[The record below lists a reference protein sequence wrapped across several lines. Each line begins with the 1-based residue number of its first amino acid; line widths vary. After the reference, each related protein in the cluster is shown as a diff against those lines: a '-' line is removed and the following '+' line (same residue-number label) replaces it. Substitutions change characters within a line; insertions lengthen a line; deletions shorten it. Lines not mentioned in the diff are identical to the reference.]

1 MKIPK
6 GYILIK
12 EDDYKNLLHQ
22 LAVSHQRIEQMSNTI
37 LVLQNEVK
45 ELKQQLNK
53 HSGNS
58 HKPPSSDG
66 YKKPVV
72 KNNREKSNKHQGAQ
86 EGHKGSTLEM
96 TDKPDKIEVKRVNT
110 KLKCECGQ
118 SLRNSKEIGFNRS
131 QVIDLVEKLTE
142 VTEYRTELREC
153 SCGKVHTEDSGHFI
167 PIQYGPGIKSLAVYL
182 NQYQFIPFGRTQEMF
197 KDLLGIEIS
206 DGCLQASND
215 RCYDNLE
222 ETEAQIKECIK
233 TEPVMH
239 NDETGMRCEGKLQWV
254 HTSSTAKYTHYSL
267 QEKRG
272 QIAIEAIGILADYQ
286 GTSVHDRYS
295 SYNLYNCKHGYC
307 NAHLLRDL
315 KYIHEDDNKAW
326 AAKMIGVLIKA
337 KTLKEAGELTKKALK
352 NIQYAYNRVVR
363 IGFKAEPVIKPQKT
377 KKRGKQKKSKSMRLL
392 EVFGDEKYR
401 VLRFA
406 YDLLV
411 PFDNN
416 MAERDLRMI
425 KLKQKI
431 SGTFRTKKGG
441 QVFCRIRGYISTVRK
456 HGYNIMNALKLAIIG
471 QPISFEII

>member
-12 EDDYKNLLHQ
+12 EEDYKNLLHQ
-22 LAVSHQRIEQMSNTI
+22 LTLAHQRIEQMSNKI
-37 LVLQNEVK
+37 QALESEVK

-53 HSGNS
+53 NSSNS

-66 YKKPVV
+66 YKKSAV

-86 EGHKGSTLEM
+86 VGHKGSTLEM
-96 TDKPDKIEVKRVNT
+96 TDSPDKIEVKRVNT
-110 KLKCECGQ
+110 KLKCECGL
-118 SLRNSKEIGFNRS
+118 SLRNSKELGYNRS
-131 QVIDLVEKLTE
+131 QVIDLVEQLTQI
-142 VTEYRTELREC
+142 TEYRTELREC
-153 SCGKVHTEDSGHFI
+153 SCGKVHTEGVGHFI

-206 DGCLQASND
+206 DGCLQQSND

-222 ETEAQIKECIK
+222 ETEGQIKECIK
-233 TEPVMH
+233 TEPVIR

-254 HTSSTAKYTHYSL
+254 HTNSTQMYTHYSV

-272 QIAIEAIGILADYQ
+272 QIAIDDIGILVDYQ

-295 SYNLYNCKHGYC
+295 SYNLYNCKHSYC

-315 KYIHEDDNKAW
+315 KSIDEDDNMPW
-326 AAKMIGVLIKA
+326 AAKMIKVLMKA
-337 KTLKEAGELTKKALK
+337 KAFKEAKELNEKTLRYI
-352 NIQYAYNRVVR
+352 NNTYNRVVKS
-363 IGFKAEPVIKPQKT
+363 GFLAEPIVKPQKI
-377 KKRGKQKKSKSMRLL
+377 KKRGRQKKSKSLRLL
-392 EVFGDEKYR
+392 EVFRDAKDR
-401 VLRFA
+401 VLRFI
-406 YDLLV
+406 YDPLV

-441 QVFCRIRGYISTVRK
+441 QVFCRIRGYISTIRK
-456 HGYNIMNALKLAIIG
+456 HGYNIMDALKSAIIG
-471 QPISFEII
+471 QPMCFEII

>member
-1 MKIPK
+1 MKIPQ

-12 EDDYKNLLHQ
+12 EEDYKNLLHQ
-22 LAVSHQRIEQMSNTI
+22 LTLAHQRIEQMSNTI

-53 HSGNS
+53 TSSNS

-66 YKKPVV
+66 YKKPIV
-72 KNNREKSNKHQGAQ
+72 KNNREKSNKNQGAQ
-86 EGHKGSTLEM
+86 VGHKGSTLEM
-96 TDKPDKIEVKRVNT
+96 TEKPDKIEVKRVNT
-110 KLKCECGQ
+110 KLKCECGN
-118 SLRNSKEIGFNRS
+118 SLRNSKEIGYNSR

-142 VTEYRTELREC
+142 VTEYRIEVREC
-153 SCGKVHTEDSGHFI
+153 SCGKIHTEGIGHFI
-167 PIQYGPGIKSLAVYL
+167 PIQYGPGIKSLAVNL

-197 KDLLGIEIS
+197 KDLFGIEIS
-206 DGCLQASND
+206 DGCLQQSNE

-222 ETEAQIKECIK
+222 ETEGQIKEQIK
-233 TEPVMH
+233 TEPVIR

-254 HTSSTAKYTHYSL
+254 HTNSTQMYTHYSL

-272 QIAIEAIGILADYQ
+272 QIAIDAIGILKDYQ

-295 SYNLYNCKHGYC
+295 SYNLYNCKHSYC

-315 KYIHEDDNKAW
+315 KYLHEDDNKPW

-337 KTLKEAGELTKKALK
+337 KTLKEAGELTQETIK
-352 NIQYAYNRVVR
+352 NINDCYDRAVKK
-363 IGFKAEPVIKPQKT
+363 GFKTEPIDKPQKI
-377 KKRGKQKKSKSMRLL
+377 KKRGRQKKSKSIRLL
-392 EVFGDEKYR
+392 EVFRDAKDR
-401 VLRFA
+401 VLRFV
-406 YDLLV
+406 YDQLV

-456 HGYNIMNALKLAIIG
+456 HGYNIMDAIKMAIIG
-471 QPISFEII
+471 QPINFEII